1 MNNMDNTTKNRN
13 TVKMRLLK
21 LFLSLETNL
30 HIIDIATKT
39 PHDFWNFKT
48 FITICRFFVNL
59 ADKLPPPLHLYNKRK
74 RK

>member
-30 HIIDIATKT
+30 NILSISPLKLLTI
-39 PHDFWNFKT
+39 FGILT
-48 FITICRFFVNL
+48 FITILPFFVNL